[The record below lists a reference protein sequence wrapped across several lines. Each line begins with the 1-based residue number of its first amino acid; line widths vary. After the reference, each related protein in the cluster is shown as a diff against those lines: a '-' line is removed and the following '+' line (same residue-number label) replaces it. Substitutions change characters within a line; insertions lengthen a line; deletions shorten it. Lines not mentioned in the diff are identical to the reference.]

1 MPEFAAHQ
9 TGLNDLLAVTG
20 ESGHS
25 FARHTHDDYGIGLV
39 VAGGQISASGRGQV
53 EAGPGDIIT
62 VNPGEVH
69 DGAPVGDKGR
79 HWHMLYLSPDLLK
92 RISSGFDRAQS
103 SQPEFH
109 NPVIRDK
116 ETARRFAFA
125 WQTILPE
132 IASDVSALGREEAL
146 LGLFG
151 GLVSQRPL
159 AAARSQRPAMARV
172 KAMLDDDIQQNPS
185 LEHLAHEAGLSR
197 YQTLRAFAETTGFTP
212 HAYLIA
218 QRTRHARQLILA
230 GSRLADAAA
239 ASGFADQSHMTRE
252 FRKRYGFTPAAL
264 RKAAME
270 R

>member
-1 MPEFAAHQ
+1 MPEFAAHR
-9 TGLNDLLAVTG
+9 TGLKDLLAVTG

-69 DGAPVGDKGR
+69 DGTPVGDKGR
-79 HWHMLYLSPDLLK
+79 RWHMLYLSPDLLQTL
-92 RISSGFDRAQS
+92 SSGFDRAQS

-116 ETARRFAFA
+116 QTARRFAFA
-125 WQTILPE
+125 WQAILPE
-132 IASDVSALGREEAL
+132 IDPDVSALGREEAL
-146 LGLFG
+146 LSLFG

-159 AAARSQRPAMARV
+159 TRARSQGQAMTRV
-172 KAMLDDDIQQNPS
+172 KAMLDDDILHSPS
-185 LEHLAHEAGLSR
+185 LGHLAHEAGLSR
-197 YQTLRAFAETTGFTP
+197 YQTLRAFANSTGFTP

-230 GSRLADAAA
+230 GTSLADAAA

-264 RKAAME
+264 RKAVIG